1 MKMSR
6 ILAAGAA
13 SGALLLASNAALA
26 LQVQVTVTN
35 NAPAGGVYLT
45 PVWAGF
51 HDGSFDSFNAGEAAA
66 PGLEAIAEDGNVGP
80 ISDVFDGTLTGDP
93 VAGRVQGVVGSAPI
107 GPGGSQ
113 SQTFDISDSGLNTYF
128 SYASMVLTSNDY
140 FVANGDPLAIS
151 IADIL
156 DGITNEISFTV
167 GTPGSVYDAGTEVN
181 DFSFAAGNGFFPG
194 LGPGQGGPNQGTDE
208 NGVVTAVTGDPYANF
223 LNANGFDTSLLNF
236 NNTSLY
242 TNGIATITIS
252 VVNPV
257 PVPAALP
264 LMAGALGL
272 LGFVRRRF
280 S

>member
-1 MKMSR
+1 MR
-6 ILAAGAA
+6 TLRTLAAGAA
-13 SGALLLASNAALA
+13 TGTLLLASNAALA

-35 NAPAGGVYLT
+35 NSPVGGVYLT

-51 HDGSFDSFNAGEAAA
+51 HDGSFDSFNVGEAAA

-107 GPGGSQ
+107 APGET
-113 SQTFDISDSGLNTYF
+113 QTQRFTISDDGSNTYF

-140 FVANGDPLAIS
+140 FVGNGDPLAIS

-156 DGITNEISFTV
+156 NGITNEVTFVI
-167 GTPGSVYDAGTEVN
+167 GTPGNVYDAGTEVN
-181 DFSFAAGNGFFPG
+181 DFAFAAGNPFFPG
-194 LGPGQGGPNQGTDE
+194 LIPGQSGPNQGTDE
-208 NGVVTAVTGDPYANF
+208 NGVVSVVTGDPFADF
-223 LNANGFDTSLLNF
+223 LNQNGFDISALNF
-236 NNTSLY
+236 NDSSLY

-252 VVNPV
+252 AV

-272 LGFVRRRF
+272 LGLARRR
-280 S
+280 SS